1 MPTIEQS
8 QVSQATK
15 LQPEDEEVLQSLRSA
30 WLADV
35 AAAPEKY
42 APRPLPR
49 DMKLR
54 RSVERTRE
62 VIAAWLESIKKSA
75 AQAISAKAE
84 RRRIEREN
92 SNRAEQPAPPVT
104 VRELAE
110 RGSSAAPSAP
120 AKTLTDEEVLLHLR
134 NGWLADVQA
143 APERHAPKPVT
154 WTMKLRQDFEPIL
167 DELTFWFECLKEFA
181 LRAISPKTKRRQVEW
196 GERARR
202 AETGRRLISALFV
215 GTVVI
220 AALVYLTVVQHIF
233 DADRLSQALRK

>member
-8 QVSQATK
+8 QMSEATK
-15 LQPEDEEVLQSLRSA
+15 LQLEDEEVLQGLRSA

-49 DMKLR
+49 NMKFR
-54 RSVERTRE
+54 RSVERTQE
-62 VIAAWLESIKKSA
+62 GIAAWLESIEKSA

-134 NGWLADVQA
+134 NGWLADVEA

-154 WTMKLRQDFEPIL
+154 WRMKLRQDSEPIL

-181 LRAISPKTKRRQVEW
+181 LRAISPKAKRRQVEW

-215 GTVVI
+215 GMVVV